1 MDRRRFLETAG
12 ALGLALIPLPA
23 LAQGGLLDAA
33 RGVLGGVTGGQRG
46 PGGLTVGEIATG
58 LKEALRV
65 GSDRVVDQVGATGGF
80 NLDPAIRIPLPG
92 PLQRARDALA
102 AVGLSGL
109 ADDLQDRMNRAAEVA
124 SEKARPIFFGAIERM
139 TLDDALAIYNG
150 PSDAATRYF
159 EREMTPPLTH
169 EMRPVVDD
177 ALREAGAV
185 RAYDAMIGRY
195 RALPFVP
202 DVQADLSDHTV
213 RGGLSGIFH
222 YLAQEEAAIRESPA
236 ARTTD
241 ILKRVFD

>member
-1 MDRRRFLETAG
+1 MQRRRFLQTAG
-12 ALGLALIPLPA
+12 VLGLALLPAPA
-23 LAQGGLLDAA
+23 LAQGSMLDAA
-33 RGVLGGVTGGQRG
+33 RGVLGGVLGGQG
-46 PGGLTVGEIATG
+46 APGGLTVGEIAAG

-65 GSDRVVDQVGATGGF
+65 GSGRVVDRVGASGGF

-92 PLQRARDALA
+92 PLQSVRDVLSRL
-102 AVGLSGL
+102 GLSGM

-124 SEKARPIFFGAIERM
+124 SDKARPIFFGAIERM
-139 TLDDALAIYNG
+139 TLDDALAIYDG

-185 RAYDAMIGRY
+185 RAYDSMIGRY
-195 RALPFVP
+195 RAVPFVP
-202 DVQADLSDHTV
+202 DVKADLSDHTV

-222 YLAQEEAAIRESPA
+222 YLAREEAAIRESPA

-241 ILKRVFD
+241 ILKRVFG